1 MGNKLFGALFVAFLP
16 GIVLAITGAVFT
28 VRKYGVFL
36 WDLRPEP
43 MREKLVSMLRDMHS
57 PAPVVVRAKIARHE
71 ARTAIRVGASRDRSA
86 PLPSAQRWLG

>member
-16 GIVLAITGAVFT
+16 GIVLAIAGAVFT

-36 WDLRPEP
+36 WYLRPDP

-57 PAPVVVRAKIARHE
+57 PAPVVVRAQIARHE
-71 ARTAIRVGASRDRSA
+71 ARTAIRVRASRDRSA